1 MQPRGRAASYAS
13 NMSSV
18 SKTLL
23 PYRCQFLQLSDGTW
37 MAEDWRIVGLS
48 ARGRTRDEC
57 RERIRNLILEDALDE
72 LGDEARV
79 LALAVS
85 EYPKKDDVVEYL
97 VTGMPRRPISK
108 TTNA

>member
-1 MQPRGRAASYAS
+1 MASP
-13 NMSSV
+13 

-48 ARGRTRDEC
+48 ARGRTREEC
-57 RERIRNLILEDALDE
+57 REKIRSLILEDALDE
-72 LGDEARV
+72 LGTEALQ
-79 LALAVS
+79 LALALS
-85 EYPKKDDVVEYL
+85 EFPKQDDVVEYL
-97 VTGMPRRPISK
+97 VTGMPKRPVSK